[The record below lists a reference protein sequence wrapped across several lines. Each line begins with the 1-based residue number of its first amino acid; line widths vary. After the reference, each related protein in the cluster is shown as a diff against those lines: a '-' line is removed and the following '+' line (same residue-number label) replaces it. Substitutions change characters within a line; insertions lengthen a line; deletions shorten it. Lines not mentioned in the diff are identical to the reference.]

1 MHKTVQQIQRVALT
15 GTHRFGS
22 FQGETAHEH
31 AEPGTQGFLVL
42 VQQAVT
48 PFERVAES
56 LLPGW
61 EIARAAGEKLHV
73 SQSAISRQ
81 ILLLEDELGEP
92 VFHRI
97 GRRIRITPAGES
109 LLQLSHR
116 VFQDQQDTVS
126 LISDKRESLRG
137 TIRLVGG
144 MTVCLYVFPVL
155 LSEVRRVH
163 PHLDMKVTVGS
174 AERSIAML
182 RSGAGDLGLLTLPVE
197 ASDLVAVPVL
207 REELLLIT
215 YPAHPFAKKKTI
227 TPLDLD
233 KQPFVLFETGS
244 ITRRLVEQFFARER
258 IAPDIIMETENVE
271 IIKAMV
277 KTGIGIGIVPYQSV
291 AREVK
296 AGQLYCTRVDGYELV
311 RQTGWVYAKANRVP
325 RVIHELLAAFD
336 AVRGRLRLAPAPSRR
351 LSITK

>member
-1 MHKTVQQIQRVALT
+1 MDLRQLEIIRAIADS
-15 GTHRFGS
+15 GS
-22 FQGETAHEH
+22 FT
-31 AEPGTQGFLVL
+31 
-42 VQQAVT
+42 
-48 PFERVAES
+48 
-56 LLPGW
+56 
-61 EIARAAGEKLHV
+61 AAGEKLHV

-116 VFQDQQDTVS
+116 VFQDLQDTVS

-155 LSEVRRVH
+155 LSEVRKVH

-197 ASDLVAVPVL
+197 ASDLVSVPVL
-207 REELLLIT
+207 REELLLVT
-215 YPAHPFAKKKTI
+215 YPAHPLAKKKTI
-227 TPLDLD
+227 APADLD
-233 KQPFVLFETGS
+233 KQHFVLFETGS
-244 ITRRLVEQFFARER
+244 ITRRLVEEFFTRER
-258 IAPDIIMETENVE
+258 IHPQIIMETENVE

-277 KTGIGIGIVPYQSV
+277 RSGLGISIIPWQAAVDDVRTKQLFCSRIAGISL
-291 AREVK
+291 E
-296 AGQLYCTRVDGYELV
+296 
-311 RQTGWVYAKANRVP
+311 RQTGWLYPKMSRLP
-325 RVIHELLAAFD
+325 RPVAEVMSVFET
-336 AVRGRLRLAPAPSRR
+336 VRPRLEPSMRPGK
-351 LSITK
+351 LG

>member
-1 MHKTVQQIQRVALT
+1 MDLRQLEIIRAIADT
-15 GTHRFGS
+15 GS
-22 FQGETAHEH
+22 FT
-31 AEPGTQGFLVL
+31 
-42 VQQAVT
+42 
-48 PFERVAES
+48 
-56 LLPGW
+56 
-61 EIARAAGEKLHV
+61 AAGDKLHV

-97 GRRIRITPAGES
+97 GRRIRITPAGEA

-116 VFQDQQDTVS
+116 VFQDLQDTVS
-126 LISDKRESLRG
+126 TISDKRESLQG

-155 LSEVRRVH
+155 LSEVRRLH

-174 AERSIAML
+174 AERSMAML
-182 RSGAGDLGLLTLPVE
+182 RSGGGDLGLLTLPVE

-215 YPAHPFAKKKTI
+215 YPTHPIAKKKTI
-227 TPLDLD
+227 TPQDLD

-244 ITRRLVEQFFARER
+244 ITRRLVEEFFARER
-258 IAPDIIMETENVE
+258 IAPQIIMETENVE

-277 KTGIGIGIVPYQSV
+277 RSGLGMSIIPWQAAAADVRTKQLFCSRV
-291 AREVK
+291 AGAALE
-296 AGQLYCTRVDGYELV
+296 
-311 RQTGWVYAKANRVP
+311 RQTGWLYPKMSRLP
-325 RVIHELLAAFD
+325 RSVAEVMNVFETVRPKLD
-336 AVRGRLRLAPAPSRR
+336 ASMRPGKLG
-351 LSITK
+351 